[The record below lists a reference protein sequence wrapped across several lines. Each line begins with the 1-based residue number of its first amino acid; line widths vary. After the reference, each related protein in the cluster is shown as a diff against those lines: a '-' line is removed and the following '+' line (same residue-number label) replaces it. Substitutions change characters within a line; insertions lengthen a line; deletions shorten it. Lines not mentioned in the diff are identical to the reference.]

1 MKASFILSFLV
12 LFNSFSFSQ
21 EEQKEFIEALI
32 NNSENLEKY
41 VDKEELAKSTRL
53 GINYDS
59 VKYKFMISYGID
71 EKVKEEI
78 KKNNIK
84 YEVKTSVLDKEYSL
98 AEFTVHSLN
107 YTKQFY
113 FKNGKWISPVT
124 YFSKDWTTKAS
135 RYFIFKISEPK
146 YFNDYCINKLDE
158 CVDSVAALLEFDEQ
172 QKQLLEKEKIY
183 YVLCKDEKEIEMV
196 TGFNTRGI
204 YITAFDEVVT
214 TYNTHYHELAHL
226 LMNYKLK
233 NLSLYTLPFFME
245 GFAVAIGGRGGMA
258 KRVVLDI
265 GYYLQ
270 KSGFL
275 TYDSLITNDG
285 FYKEDA
291 SMTYPVAGLYNAF
304 LLKEI
309 GTERYIGL
317 YNSVKG
323 DLARVRKI
331 SVNDLNLPNAEKF
344 NNYLAEYEVNPTV
357 YLNAN
362 DTNNKPKIVL
372 ENGQELNIRELCG
385 TFMKIGN
392 YYKFFISCSP
402 FLFSTEDS
410 DLYLNYISKKYKDI
424 LDDEEETGENPPE
437 YGIVCDSFSINLYN
451 FYTNE
456 TIASFSTNFS
466 INHTIVPSHK
476 EEEEYSFFIIGDV
489 FESNLDSTY
498 MIIGKVR

>member
-1 MKASFILSFLV
+1 MKTYFIISLLV
-12 LFNSFSFSQ
+12 LLHTLSFSQ
-21 EEQKEFIEALI
+21 VKQREFIEALI
-32 NNSENLEKY
+32 NNRENLEKFI
-41 VDKEELAKSTRL
+41 DESELVKSKRL

-59 VKYKFMISYGID
+59 VKYKFMISYNID

-78 KKNNIK
+78 KENNVK
-84 YEVKTSVLDKEYSL
+84 YEVKTSELDKNYSL
-98 AEFTVHSLN
+98 AEFTVPSLN
-107 YTKQFY
+107 YSKKYY
-113 FKNGKWISPVT
+113 FRKEKWISPIT
-124 YFSKDWTTKAS
+124 YFSGNWVTKAS

-146 YFNDYCINKLDE
+146 YFNEYCINKLDE
-158 CVDSVAALLEFDEQ
+158 FVDSVAALLEFDQQ
-172 QKQLLEKEKIY
+172 QKKLLEKEKIY
-183 YVLCKDEKEIEMV
+183 YVLCKDEKEIEKV

-226 LMNYKLK
+226 LINYKLK

-245 GFAVAIGGRGGMA
+245 GFAVAVGGRGGMA

-275 TYDSLITNDG
+275 TYDSIITNDG
-285 FYKEDA
+285 FYNEDA

-309 GTERYIGL
+309 GTERYIDL
-317 YNSVKG
+317 YNNVNG
-323 DLARVRKI
+323 DLAKVRKI

-372 ENGQELNIRELCG
+372 ENGQELYIRELCG
-385 TFMKIGN
+385 TFMKISN

-410 DLYLNYISKKYKDI
+410 DLYINYTSKKYKDI
-424 LDDEEETGENPPE
+424 LDDEEETGDNPPE

-466 INHTIVPSHK
+466 INHTIVPSYK
-476 EEEEYSFFIIGDV
+476 EEEYSFFIIGNV

-498 MIIGKVR
+498 MIIGNVR